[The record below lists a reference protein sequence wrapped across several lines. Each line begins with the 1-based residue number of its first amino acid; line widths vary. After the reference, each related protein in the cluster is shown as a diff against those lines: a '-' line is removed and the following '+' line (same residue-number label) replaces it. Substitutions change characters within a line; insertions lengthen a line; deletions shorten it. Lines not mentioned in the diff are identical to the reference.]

1 MWNNDKYLFWSFVA
15 QAYYRDQEVAI
26 QHLPKITLDHIKLS
40 SFGKMK
46 VNYAIQVF
54 SKSMANALRYF
65 NPNGE
70 ADELAKF
77 IGMVNDFFDMA
88 NVRSIKEHVHKR
100 NPNLKPYKDP
110 HDERLTW
117 MKDVFLA
124 YLDQWKITVTDRP
137 GFSKEEKQ
145 MMFISSQTYE
155 GYHITINSLVNI
167 VQFLLNEGFL
177 YVLTERF
184 MQDVLEEYFGY
195 QRARG
200 RRSDNPTAQEFGY
213 NDITINMQRTIKPKG
228 NVHGRNQGHWVEVS
242 DEPLPKRPKSKK
254 ESSCIQ

>member
-1 MWNNDKYLFWSFVA
+1 
-15 QAYYRDQEVAI
+15 
-26 QHLPKITLDHIKLS
+26 
-40 SFGKMK
+40 MK

-177 YVLTERF
+177 YVLTAIHAGSLGGVF
-184 MQDVLEEYFGY
+184 WL
-195 QRARG
+195 
-200 RRSDNPTAQEFGY
+200 S
-213 NDITINMQRTIKPKG
+213 
-228 NVHGRNQGHWVEVS
+228 
-242 DEPLPKRPKSKK
+242 
-254 ESSCIQ
+254 ES